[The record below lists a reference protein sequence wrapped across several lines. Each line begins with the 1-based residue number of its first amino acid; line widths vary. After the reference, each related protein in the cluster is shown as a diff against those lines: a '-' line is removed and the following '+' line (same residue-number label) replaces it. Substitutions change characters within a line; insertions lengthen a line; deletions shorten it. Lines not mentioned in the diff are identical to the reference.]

1 MPYKKA
7 RAVPGLRLAGSG
19 TVVWDIGSTGTL
31 VTGSTTITIPGVKV
45 GDVALVSP
53 SNPASGTAITGF
65 NFRATVTS
73 PSVVTIYATNCT
85 TGTVDPASTTMN
97 VIVFRP

>member
-1 MPYKKA
+1 MAKT
-7 RAVPGLRLAGSG
+7 RAVPGLRIAGSAQA
-19 TVVWDIGSTGTL
+19 TWDIGSTGTL
-31 VTGSTTITIPGVKV
+31 VTASTTVAVPNVQI

-65 NFRATVTS
+65 LFRATVTA
-73 PSVVTIYATNCT
+73 PSVVTVYATNCT
-85 TGTVDPASTTMN
+85 TGTVDPASTIVN

>member
-1 MPYKKA
+1 MARKT
-7 RAVPGLRLAGSG
+7 RAVPGLRIAGSAQ
-19 TVVWDIGSTGTL
+19 VVFDIGSTGTL
-31 VTGSTTITIPGVKV
+31 VTASTTVAIPGVKV

-65 NFRATVTS
+65 LFRATVTA

>member
-1 MPYKKA
+1 MAASKA

-19 TVVWDIGSTGTL
+19 VKTWDIGSTGTL
-31 VTGSTTITIPGVKV
+31 VSTSTTLAIPGVKV

-53 SNPASGTAITGF
+53 TIPATGTAITGF
-65 NFRATVTS
+65 LFRASVTA
-73 PSVVTIYATNCT
+73 PSEVTLFATNCT
-85 TGTVDPASTTMN
+85 TGTVDPASTDFN